1 MTSLEV
7 RMDFMHSS
15 QTGST
20 DGILISINFPPFL
33 SNVLIDFNV
42 CWLKCLTVGLDAFNP
57 KALEVRVALAQKSA
71 LNSRIAIEI
80 WSIKFFSYSCELV
93 PEWSAGCLVREEQ
106 RDKLYIFHLLSKL
119 EFLSID
125 YNAVKKMQLLESV
138 GALKVPN
145 KDHYRQ

>member
-1 MTSLEV
+1 M
-7 RMDFMHSS
+7 
-15 QTGST
+15 
-20 DGILISINFPPFL
+20 
-33 SNVLIDFNV
+33 
-42 CWLKCLTVGLDAFNP
+42 K
-57 KALEVRVALAQKSA
+57 
-71 LNSRIAIEI
+71 
-80 WSIKFFSYSCELV
+80 
-93 PEWSAGCLVREEQ
+93 EEQ